1 MVGSAP
7 ARLIVPLT
15 PGRKAIPCSPGVA
28 LASVIAWRSEPGPA
42 LAVVVTTRGSGWR
55 STAPASVPSPPA
67 AFVLLGRSTGRGRSR
82 WSRSIPGAASPL
94 SIAGLVDSSAI
105 VCVGP
110 RLPCSGPRTGSV
122 PGWSVASPKPQLLA
136 DSTLKPCEVIPPE
149 QLALPPSGPATIVL
163 RTFTGP
169 PPFRR
174 TLAVPATSVFVL
186 PAIVLL
192 SRVVVPAK
200 ARMPPA
206 TVVPLAVLPATV
218 LFCTVVVPA
227 ASIPPPRKSQC
238 CRRSCC
244 RARSVSRWC

>member
-1 MVGSAP
+1 M
-7 ARLIVPLT
+7 
-15 PGRKAIPCSPGVA
+15 
-28 LASVIAWRSEPGPA
+28 
-42 LAVVVTTRGSGWR
+42 
-55 STAPASVPSPPA
+55 
-67 AFVLLGRSTGRGRSR
+67 
-82 WSRSIPGAASPL
+82 
-94 SIAGLVDSSAI
+94 
-105 VCVGP
+105 
-110 RLPCSGPRTGSV
+110 

-227 ASIPPPRKSQC
+227 ASIPPPPEVAVLPAIVLSRTVSEPLVFEIPPPTTAALPMTALA
-238 CRRSCC
+238 SST
-244 RARSVSRWC
+244 SVPELSIPPPNTAPPPFVIVSPEIVTVLAVGTVKMR